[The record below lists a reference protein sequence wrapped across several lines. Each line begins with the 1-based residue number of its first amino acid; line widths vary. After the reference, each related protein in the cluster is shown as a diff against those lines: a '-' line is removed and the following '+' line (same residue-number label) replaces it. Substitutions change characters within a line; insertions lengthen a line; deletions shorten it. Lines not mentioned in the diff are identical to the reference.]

1 MMLKIIGKFIAGI
14 GLFVIGIL
22 TAKSILV
29 SPGGYGEI
37 VGAILATG
45 GLIILFLPDNEG

>member
-1 MMLKIIGKFIAGI
+1 MLRIIGKFVCGI

-22 TAKSILV
+22 TAKGILA
-29 SPGGYGEI
+29 SPSGYGEI

-45 GLIILFLPDNEG
+45 GLIIVFLPDNEE